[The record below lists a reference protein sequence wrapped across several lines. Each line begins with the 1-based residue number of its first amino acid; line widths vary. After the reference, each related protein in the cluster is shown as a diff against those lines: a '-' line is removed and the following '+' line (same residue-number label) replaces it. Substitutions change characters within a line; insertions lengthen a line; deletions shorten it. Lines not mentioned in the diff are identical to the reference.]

1 LNINSQENKTKGVIE
16 MNSYQKLQA
25 NFPTFSGTLRLD
37 ERQQKSLESLLA
49 YTSGAL
55 NSYCSE
61 IAIAKADTAKAKS
74 IGSIEAEFKKI
85 ENRVAT
91 AKSTLHAA
99 THQAAPKDSS
109 EALLRFMQQKEIRD
123 ALAVMPLAQ
132 RVELALTTAQNGDGT
147 VLQAIEGQPVTS
159 VLVPPADME
168 RFNEVYADRVAP
180 EQSVMLDGAKMDLDG
195 ATAIRDLATVE
206 MGHIEN
212 G

>member
-1 LNINSQENKTKGVIE
+1 

-61 IAIAKADTAKAKS
+61 IAIAKADTDHSSEFKSEKLKAAKAKS